1 MIPTTRRPAS
11 SGRATRLATLLAA
24 AVSLSAWTLTAC
36 GEDAAP
42 ADYTVEEIRIR
53 LQDRGLAVDS
63 ARPIG
68 EVGGMTAAEGYR
80 WVVRD
85 HPVEIYR
92 FPAGSR
98 AARRS
103 LEGARRRGIK
113 QEPTVTVGNI
123 AVLIGDHPDSIAI
136 RRALLD
142 EEDP

>member
-1 MIPTTRRPAS
+1 MMPTIRRPGFSGAS
-11 SGRATRLATLLAA
+11 PRLTALLAA
-24 AVSLSAWTLTAC
+24 AVSLSAWALTAC
-36 GEDAAP
+36 GEDTAP

-53 LQDRGLAVDS
+53 LQDRGLVVDS
-63 ARPIG
+63 ARPIQ

-85 HPVEIYR
+85 HPLEIYR

-113 QEPTVTVGNI
+113 RQPTVTVGNI
-123 AVLIGDHPDSIAI
+123 AVLVGDHPDSTAI
-136 RRALLD
+136 RRAILE